1 MISLYPKYESVT
13 ERWLL
18 AELLVCSIRWYN
30 LLNYATILRSWIWKE
45 YTLHW
50 LVQENFANCSI
61 IIIALPC
68 NMKHEAI
75 ILVSMHVCV
84 CFIHM
89 SFFLLKVFFI
99 MYIIEMHISYCI
111 SMSMKIEGKANLQI
125 YFWAFVCKWRARWKS
140 SYALERI
147 TIPWGN
153 LTLHFICIWLAL
165 LMRFLFSLVF
175 CCCFVVF
182 CLFFML
188 STSGVVCAVGD
199 TVKITDSVS
208 FMPIMLRS

>member
-1 MISLYPKYESVT
+1 M
-13 ERWLL
+13 
-18 AELLVCSIRWYN
+18 ACSR
-30 LLNYATILRSWIWKE
+30 KM
-45 YTLHW
+45 HH
-50 LVQENFANCSI
+50 FANCSVI
-61 IIIALPC
+61 NIARELELWRNCPC
-68 NMKHEAI
+68 IYSRMC
-75 ILVSMHVCV
+75 ILYPHV
-84 CFIHM
+84 I
-89 SFFLLKVFFI
+89 SLLKVSFI

-140 SYALERI
+140 SYNLERI

-165 LMRFLFSLVF
+165 LIRFLFSLV
-175 CCCFVVF
+175 CF
-182 CLFFML
+182 CLFFVVLLLLFVCCFML

-208 FMPIMLRS
+208 FMQIMLRS